1 MGSMTGLA
9 AAICLGLGAS
19 PAAADWQYSR
29 WGMSPAQLA
38 AASGGV
44 AKPNDDRDLDAE
56 GLRAELAAPYMA
68 GSLPFTAVFRFDAE
82 GGLDDVALIPAGP
95 VSCPAVRAA
104 LVAHHGTPEGKADP
118 QSGATLRWHDLDAD
132 NLVVFL
138 DLGDGHCSI
147 QYSKLPN
154 TRPGG
159 GGL

>member
-1 MGSMTGLA
+1 MRAVTSLA
-9 AAICLGLGAS
+9 AAICLGCWAT
-19 PAAADWQYSR
+19 PAAADWQYAQ
-29 WGMSPAQLA
+29 WGMSPAEVG

-44 AKPNDDRDLDAE
+44 ARPNGDRDLDAE
-56 GLRAELAAPYMA
+56 GLRAELVAPYTT

-82 GGLDDVALIPAGP
+82 DALDDVALIPTGP
-95 VSCPAVRAA
+95 PNCPVVRAA
-104 LVAHHGTPEGKADP
+104 LVTHHGTPEGKADA
-118 QSGATLRWHDLDAD
+118 QSAATLRWHDLDAN

-154 TRPGG
+154 TRPNG

>member
-1 MGSMTGLA
+1 MRAPLSLA
-9 AAICLGLGAS
+9 ALICLGCWAT
-19 PAAADWQYSR
+19 PAAADWQYSQ
-29 WGMSPAQLA
+29 WGMSPAQVA

-44 AKPNDDRDLDAE
+44 AKPNDDRGLDAE
-56 GLRAELAAPYMA
+56 GLRAELLAPYLA

-82 GGLDDVALIPAGP
+82 DALDDVALVPAGAANCS
-95 VSCPAVRAA
+95 VIRAA
-104 LVAHHGTPEGKADP
+104 LVDHHGAPEGQADP
-118 QSGATLRWHDLDAD
+118 RSAATMRWHDLDAN

-154 TRPGG
+154 TRPNG